1 MSESKGA
8 LLPKSNK
15 ILTGNLIKII
25 ISLQL
30 TPKISGQI
38 FTSALILLSTTYK
51 WDQHWLPQSRPY

>member
-1 MSESKGA
+1 M
-8 LLPKSNK
+8 PKSNK

-51 WDQHWLPQSRPY
+51 WVQH

>member
-51 WDQHWLPQSRPY
+51 WVQH